1 MTLSLTAAL
10 RESARCVSILRSGL
24 GWTIIGPWD
33 IRRPH
38 GPCTES
44 QRSFSYSRA
53 RTAAAAW
60 RAEVVLSL
68 MGRLND
74 DARAAIHLAA
84 DDPWA
89 DRTVRALVADGL
101 KAANR
106 EQASA

>member
-1 MTLSLTAAL
+1 
-10 RESARCVSILRSGL
+10 
-24 GWTIIGPWD
+24 
-33 IRRPH
+33 
-38 GPCTES
+38 
-44 QRSFSYSRA
+44 
-53 RTAAAAW
+53 
-60 RAEVVLSL
+60 

>member
-1 MTLSLTAAL
+1 MTLSLTAAI
-10 RESARCVSILRSGL
+10 RESARCVSILRSGF
-24 GWTIIGPWD
+24 GWTITGPWD
-33 IRRPH
+33 IRKPH

-68 MGRLND
+68 MGRLTD
-74 DARAAIHLAA
+74 DARAAVHLAV

-89 DRTVRALVADGL
+89 DRTVRALVASGL
-101 KAANR
+101 KAAAR
-106 EQASA
+106 ERAAA